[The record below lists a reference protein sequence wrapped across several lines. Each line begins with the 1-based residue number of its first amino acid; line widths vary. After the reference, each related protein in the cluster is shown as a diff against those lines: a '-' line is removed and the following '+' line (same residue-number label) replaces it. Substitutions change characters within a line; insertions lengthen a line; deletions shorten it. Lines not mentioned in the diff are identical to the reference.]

1 MLLLH
6 MAGESDAICHLDTR
20 MSSAMVKKIFGMF
33 CLAIYA
39 NSLLR
44 GSIPEQDHKA
54 FLSTSQAFLRL
65 SLQFPLPGAAL
76 ARKS

>member
-6 MAGESDAICHLDTR
+6 MAGESDAVCHLDTR

-33 CLAIYA
+33 CSVIYA

-44 GSIPEQDHKA
+44 ASMPEQGHKA
-54 FLSTSQAFLRL
+54 FLSTSLAFLRP
-65 SLQFPLPGAAL
+65 SLQFPLPGVAL